1 MSQLT
6 RRQLLSGA
14 TAAAA
19 FVLIGGRPVLA
30 ASPLRQFRPRGS
42 GGFDHAAFDTLVQTH
57 VTADAQGY
65 NRVDYRALKANGQG
79 ALKAYIATLE
89 NARPASMSVA
99 EAQAY
104 WINLYNAKTLDVVLD
119 RYPVTSI
126 KKINLGGGGLFG
138 SGPWS
143 KKLMNVDGVDLSL
156 DDVEHRIVRPLFNDP
171 MSHYGLN
178 CASYSCP
185 NLVTRAYTSGNIRQM
200 LNQSAGDYV
209 NHPRGVSVQSG
220 RIVASKIYSWYAA
233 DFGGRRRLK
242 THWGEFAA
250 PDHGAAIDAASLGRF
265 VYDWSL
271 NDVS

>member
-6 RRQLLSGA
+6 RRQLLCGA
-14 TAAAA
+14 TATAA
-19 FVLIGGRPVLA
+19 FVAIGGQPVLA
-30 ASPLRQFRPRGS
+30 ATPLRQFKPGGS
-42 GGFDHAAFDTLVQTH
+42 GGFDHAAFDALVQTY
-57 VTADAQGY
+57 VKPDAQGY
-65 NRVDYRALKANGQG
+65 NRVDYRALKARGQG
-79 ALKAYIATLE
+79 ELKAYVATLE
-89 NARPASMSVA
+89 NARPSSMSAA

-104 WINLYNAKTLDVVLD
+104 WINFYNAKTLDVVLD

-143 KKLMNVDGVDLSL
+143 KKLMTVEGADLSL
-156 DDVEHRIVRPLFNDP
+156 DDIEHRIVRPLFNDP

-185 NLVTRAYTSGNIRQM
+185 NLVTRAYTSANIRQL
-200 LNQSAGDYV
+200 LNQSAVDYV
-209 NHPRGVSVQSG
+209 NHPRGVSVQAR
-220 RIVASKIYSWYAA
+220 RIVASKIYSWYAG

-242 THWGEFAA
+242 THWGQFAG
-250 PDHGAAIDAASLGRF
+250 PDHGAAISAASIGRF
-265 VYDWSL
+265 VYDWKL